1 MSGILMVTR
10 DEVNHNYYKK
20 RLKSNGITN
29 VSFTAAE
36 KDGLN
41 YVIADKGPDTVI
53 MGSRFY
59 QCCTPYLMGE
69 LKKTFPKINMA
80 SVCIGE
86 YPADLAMY
94 FILNGLKGYVN
105 TFDGFDDFYV
115 GLESILS
122 GKEYIPNS
130 VQERIDLRKNNYPE
144 PAHTLPQK
152 LVEVTRCI
160 CNGFNKYEIGDTL
173 QLSVRTV
180 ANYREE
186 IYRSLNVRNG
196 EELFRNALELGIVTQ
211 EELIFNH
218 RNHALKPKPDKAGKI
233 STAAYMP
240 PKAERRKV

>member
-1 MSGILMVTR
+1 MSGILMVSR
-10 DEVNHNYYKK
+10 DEVNHGYYKEQMGS
-20 RLKSNGITN
+20 LGFSN
-29 VSFTAAE
+29 VSFTAAD

-41 YVIADKGPDTVI
+41 YVIADKTPDTLI
-53 MGSRFY
+53 MGARFY

-80 SVCIGE
+80 AVSIGE

-94 FILNGLKGYVN
+94 FILNGLIGYVN
-105 TFDGFDDFYV
+105 TFDGFKDFYV
-115 GLESILS
+115 GLKDILK

-144 PAHTLPQK
+144 PAHTLPPK

-173 QLSVRTV
+173 QLSIRTV

-196 EELFRNALELGIVTQ
+196 EELFRNALKLGIVTQ
-211 EELIFNH
+211 EELVFTH
-218 RNHALKPKPDKAGKI
+218 RYFTVKPKPDKPQKSQGRKGK
-233 STAAYMP
+233 
-240 PKAERRKV
+240 